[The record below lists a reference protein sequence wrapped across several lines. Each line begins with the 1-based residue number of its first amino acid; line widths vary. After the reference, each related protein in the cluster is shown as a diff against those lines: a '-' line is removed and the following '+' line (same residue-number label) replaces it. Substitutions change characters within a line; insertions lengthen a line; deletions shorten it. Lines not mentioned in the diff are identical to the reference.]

1 MKRKLTS
8 AAEAAVL
15 LVFYGTTE
23 VVPFPISARRV
34 EKARTVVE
42 TPCQANTSADGQ
54 GVLRSAQDDIS
65 KELPSQSRVWKQMRG
80 RLHCTRYMSLTDQ
93 LGFRFAPPE
102 RRVWTVRALVAAV
115 RTHVEREYSDAWVEG
130 EISNFRAP
138 DSGHLYF
145 TLKDGNAQIRVV
157 MFSSKARLLRFRP
170 ADGMQVVVRGR
181 VTIYEDRG
189 ELQIAAEYLEPK
201 GAGGLQVA
209 FEQLKAKLEAEGLF
223 AAERKK
229 AIPTLPGRI
238 GIVTSPQAA
247 ALRDIL
253 NILQRRHHTVNA
265 VIYPAQV
272 QGDFAASEVAA
283 GVRYFNEIRNDAS
296 RSVEVIIVGRGG
308 GSAEDLAA
316 FNDEGLARAVAASE
330 IPVISAVGH
339 ETDFTIVDFVADLR
353 AATPS
358 AAAELVIRSRVEIE
372 NQAEAVRE
380 RLVRAMERQLLEARH
395 ALMERAQ
402 HGAFVRMMDLIRQRQ
417 QKLDDLTFRLERGE
431 RAALELM
438 RRRWETL
445 AAAVRHYDLRR
456 VLAGIRGELA
466 AGTAALAAAMRNQ
479 LLQNK
484 VRIERMARALE
495 TLSPLAILER
505 GYALVFDGAGQ
516 LVKDAGL
523 VKAGDEISARVARGE
538 IRAVVKKAGADRR

>member
-1 MKRKLTS
+1 M
-8 AAEAAVL
+8 
-15 LVFYGTTE
+15 GTRE
-23 VVPFPISARRV
+23 
-34 EKARTVVE
+34 
-42 TPCQANTSADGQ
+42 
-54 GVLRSAQDDIS
+54 
-65 KELPSQSRVWKQMRG
+65 
-80 RLHCTRYMSLTDQ
+80 Q
-93 LGFRFAPPE
+93 LGFKFAAPE

-115 RTHVEREYSDAWVEG
+115 RAHVEREYADAWVEG

-170 ADGMQVVVRGR
+170 ADGMQVVMRGR

-189 ELQIAAEYLEPK
+189 ELQIAAEYIEPK

-209 FEQLKAKLEAEGLF
+209 FEQLKTKLEAEGLF

-253 NILQRRHHTVNA
+253 NILRRRHHSANA

-272 QGDFAASEVAA
+272 QGDLAAAEVVS
-283 GVRYFNEIRNDAS
+283 GIRYFNKTK
-296 RSVEVIIVGRGG
+296 SVEVIIVGRGG

-339 ETDFTIVDFVADLR
+339 ETDFTICDFVADLR
-353 AATPS
+353 APTPS

-372 NQAEAVRE
+372 NQAAAVRE
-380 RLVRAMERQLLEARH
+380 RLVRAMERILLEARNE
-395 ALMERAQ
+395 LMVRTQ
-402 HGAFVRMMDLIRQRQ
+402 HGAFARMMDFIRQRQ
-417 QKLDDLTFRLERGE
+417 QRLDDLTFRLERGE
-431 RAALELM
+431 RLRLEQM
-438 RRRWETL
+438 RRRWEM
-445 AAAVRHYDLRR
+445 ASAAVRHYDARR
-456 VLAGIRGELA
+456 VLAGVRRELE
-466 AGTAALAAAMRNQ
+466 TQTSALSGAVRNL
-479 LLQNK
+479 LLQYR
-484 VRIERMARALE
+484 VRAERMGRALE
-495 TLSPLAILER
+495 MLSPLAILDR
-505 GYALVFDGAGQ
+505 GYALVFDAEGK
-516 LVKDAGL
+516 LVRDVEQVRSGE
-523 VKAGDEISARVARGE
+523 EISAKVAKGE
-538 IRAVVKKAGADRR
+538 IRAVVKGTTEGDGAPKRKDKK